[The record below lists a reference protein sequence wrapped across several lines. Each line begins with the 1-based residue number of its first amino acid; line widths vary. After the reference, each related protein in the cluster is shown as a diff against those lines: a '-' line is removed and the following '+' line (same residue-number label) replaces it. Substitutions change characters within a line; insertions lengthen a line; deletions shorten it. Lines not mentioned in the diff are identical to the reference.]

1 MYESNSQ
8 MHSGKNETGR
18 LAGNMQGMQYKAV
31 QVAIP
36 EITQDSS
43 AALPHV
49 FTYTSKEEKQKMK

>member
-1 MYESNSQ
+1 MPAGRNQSRGGGAAMQ
-8 MHSGKNETGR
+8 MG
-18 LAGNMQGMQYKAV
+18 QYKAV